1 MRNKRKLKAL
11 ARDMANSENYADW
24 LGAARDH
31 DDLTGM
37 TDWRHIEHTDLYD
50 YAQIR
55 LRLDRLRNLRAR
67 SDHQGLLYA
76 LNEGIHGN
84 MGGMGGFGSSGA
96 AKRAAVK
103 AATTTVATATTA
115 TGAGPNA

>member
-50 YAQIR
+50 YAQIS

-76 LNEGIHGN
+76 LN
-84 MGGMGGFGSSGA
+84 
-96 AKRAAVK
+96 
-103 AATTTVATATTA
+103 
-115 TGAGPNA
+115 